1 MYQKQRKEKAGTGR
15 TGEIRLG
22 LMNGVGGT
30 ELLCGGNRTA
40 GVEFVLENFTLIC
53 LTATSEVGT
62 ESQRGNK

>member
-1 MYQKQRKEKAGTGR
+1 MRDRIDKKMYQKQRKEKAGTGR

-40 GVEFVLENFTLIC
+40 GVGFVLENFTLIC
-53 LTATSEVGT
+53 QIGRAHV
-62 ESQRGNK
+62 